1 MDFNDI
7 LKESK
12 LSTTCEKCRT
22 KYTFSW
28 RDIEIS
34 NDVYETSDKL
44 FRVTKLITRCPGCG
58 RYDVVSTYSKEL

>member
-12 LSTTCEKCRT
+12 LSTTCEKCYT
-22 KYTFSW
+22 KYAFSW
-28 RDIEIS
+28 RDIEIN
-34 NDVYETSDKL
+34 NDVYETHDKL